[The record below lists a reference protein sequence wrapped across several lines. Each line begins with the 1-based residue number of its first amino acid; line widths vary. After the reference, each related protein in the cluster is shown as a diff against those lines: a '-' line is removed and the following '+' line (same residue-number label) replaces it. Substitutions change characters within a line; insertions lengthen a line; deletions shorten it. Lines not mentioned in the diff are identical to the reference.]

1 MISLHFTWP
10 RTLQNSLT
18 RAIGQLKRR
27 FHCLHGELR
36 MAPDR
41 CCGIVV
47 ACCILHNFAKQM
59 GMPDEEQD
67 EPDTHDESDEHVVS
81 QGPGDGVYVRNMI
94 VQRHFS

>member
-1 MISLHFTWP
+1 
-10 RTLQNSLT
+10 
-18 RAIGQLKRR
+18 
-27 FHCLHGELR
+27 
-36 MAPDR
+36 
-41 CCGIVV
+41 
-47 ACCILHNFAKQM
+47 M